1 MTEPQPS
8 PRQQWDDRYADD
20 EYRFGTD
27 PNDFLRDELDRV
39 APPGSS
45 LDVLCLADGEGRNGV
60 FLAQAGHRVTSV
72 DLSANGMAK
81 ARRLA
86 EARGV
91 AIETVVADLGSWDL
105 GTDRWDLAVSIFFHS
120 PPPVRARVMGALSS
134 ALRPGGYL
142 LLESYTPDQVG
153 RGTGGPPVPELAMTL
168 DILRRELTGLEILH
182 GEELERPVIEGPGH
196 TGMGA
201 VVQVIARRPA

>member
-1 MTEPQPS
+1 MSEPQPS
-8 PRQQWDDRYADD
+8 PRQQWDDRYADE
-20 EYRFGTD
+20 EYRFGTE
-27 PNDFLRDELDRV
+27 PNDFLRDELARV
-39 APPGSS
+39 APDGAS

-105 GTDRWDLAVSIFFHS
+105 GADRWDLAVSIFFHS
-120 PPPVRARVMGALSS
+120 PPPVRARVMGTLAT
-134 ALRPGGYL
+134 ALRPGGHL

-153 RGTGGPPVPELAMTL
+153 RGTGGPPVRELAMTL
-168 DILRRELTGLEILH
+168 DILHRELIGLEILH
-182 GEELERPVIEGPGH
+182 GQELERPVIEGPGH
-196 TGMGA
+196 TGIGA
-201 VVQVIARRPA
+201 VVQVIARRPS